1 MEDAINHL
9 MLVLKREEVA
19 VIIGLACGTM
29 TLWHVPLVRQ
39 VLYPFRLFNTF
50 VHELGH
56 GIAATAT
63 GGRFKFLIVNPNLS
77 GEAWT
82 AGGNRF
88 VIASSGYLG
97 SMLFGGALIIV
108 TSWKNVTASGVFFC
122 LGVGFGILCV
132 LFVRN
137 RFGLLM
143 SIFLTAGLL
152 AAGVSLDTPWD
163 GFLLLF
169 LAVQATLNALN
180 SLVDLLK
187 ATVRKGVG
195 GLENDAS
202 VMAEIFPLPAM
213 VWAMVWGVLSL
224 GILVGALNIAYP
236 PG

>member
-1 MEDAINHL
+1 MEDAIHHFV
-9 MLVLKREEVA
+9 LVLKREEVS
-19 VIIGLACGTM
+19 VIIGLACVTM
-29 TLWHVPLVRQ
+29 VLWDVPLVRQ

-63 GGRFKFLIVNPNLS
+63 GGTFKYLIVNPNMS

-88 VIASSGYLG
+88 IIASSGYLG
-97 SMLFGGALIIV
+97 SMLFGGALIVV
-108 TSWKNVTASGVFFC
+108 TSWENVTASGVFFC

-137 RFGLLM
+137 CFGLLM
-143 SIFLTAGLL
+143 SIVLTVGLL
-152 AAGVSLDTPWD
+152 AAGVYLEAPWD
-163 GFLLLF
+163 GYLLLF

-180 SLVDLLK
+180 SLVHLLK
-187 ATVRKGVG
+187 VTARK
-195 GLENDAS
+195 EKSINDAAA
-202 VMAEIFPLPAM
+202 MAEIFPLPAM
-213 VWAMVWGVLSL
+213 VWAMVWGVLSI

-236 PG
+236 PAG

>member
-1 MEDAINHL
+1 MEDAIHHFV
-9 MLVLKREEVA
+9 LVLKREEVS
-19 VIIGLACGTM
+19 VIIGLACVTM
-29 TLWHVPLVRQ
+29 VLWDVPLVRQ

-63 GGRFKFLIVNPNLS
+63 GGTFKYLMVNPNMS

-88 VIASSGYLG
+88 IIASSGYLG

-122 LGVGFGILCV
+122 LGVGFGILCM

-143 SIFLTAGLL
+143 SIVLTVGLL
-152 AAGVSLDTPWD
+152 AAGVYLEAPWD
-163 GFLLLF
+163 GYLLLF

-187 ATVRKGVG
+187 VTARK
-195 GLENDAS
+195 EKSINDAAA
-202 VMAEIFPLPAM
+202 MAEIFPLPAI
-213 VWAMVWGVLSL
+213 VWAMVWGVLSI

-236 PG
+236 PAG

>member
-1 MEDAINHL
+1 MEDAIHHFV
-9 MLVLKREEVA
+9 LVLKREEVS
-19 VIIGLACGTM
+19 VIIGLACVTM
-29 TLWHVPLVRQ
+29 VLWDVPLVRQ

-63 GGRFKFLIVNPNLS
+63 GGTFKYLMVNPNMS

-88 VIASSGYLG
+88 IIASSGYLG

-122 LGVGFGILCV
+122 LGVGFGILCM

-143 SIFLTAGLL
+143 SIVLTVGLL
-152 AAGVSLDTPWD
+152 AAGVYLEAPWD
-163 GFLLLF
+163 GYLLLF

-187 ATVRKGVG
+187 VTARK
-195 GLENDAS
+195 EKSINDAAA
-202 VMAEIFPLPAM
+202 MAEIFPLPAM
-213 VWAMVWGVLSL
+213 VWAMVWGVLSI

-236 PG
+236 PAG